1 MGDLSLPLTIKDG
14 RFVRHKN
21 LKEAIDESISLVIFT
36 PLFSNPIDPR
46 FGFVLSN
53 LRFEQIDEKEGVV
66 LDVGVEDVTPL
77 LDTSIYKKK
86 ISGNS
91 RNFNTFASEL
101 KSAIARVENRLG
113 ELKVSMTY
121 IREERVIHIV
131 VTGIIVE
138 TGEDYQFQKRIM
150 VWN

>member
-66 LDVGVEDVTPL
+66 LDVGVEDITPL

>member
-66 LDVGVEDVTPL
+66 LDVGVEDITPL

-138 TGEDYQFQKRIM
+138 TGEDYQFQKRIK

>member
-14 RFVRHKN
+14 KFVRHKN
-21 LKEAIDESISLVIFT
+21 LKEAIDESISLVIST
-36 PLFSNPIDPR
+36 PLFSNPIDPK

-66 LDVGVEDVTPL
+66 LDVGVEDITPL
-77 LDTSIYKKK
+77 LDTSIYEKK

-101 KSAIARVENRLG
+101 KSAIARVEKRLG
-113 ELKVSMTY
+113 ELKVAMTY
-121 IREERVIHIV
+121 MREERAIHIV
-131 VTGIIVE
+131 VTGIIIE
-138 TGEDYQFQKRIM
+138 TGEDYQFHKRIM